1 MGFSLFRKAHR
12 QWVRLPVRYRGAVV
26 VAIPAMC
33 LLITFGAWIWSRQ
46 TAIDAQERTDRTQQ
60 LIFEMGELLNDLIDA
75 ETAVRGYSI
84 TQDRSFLEP
93 YERSVVEIPQT
104 QAQLADLLLA
114 QPGGQV
120 TFDRFQQLSMQRMR
134 ALEELLEIVE
144 TEVATGGNP
153 ASDAEVERLLFEGK
167 QIMDQFR
174 LEAGQFQEQQLN
186 VLESYLQQR
195 SIRQERTTTLL
206 WLTLVISLLGSFAAL
221 YLFSSLDNEL
231 ESRELLLRENK
242 SLLQAVVSNVVDG
255 VITLDRQGKI
265 EIFNPSA
272 SRMFG
277 YQPYEV
283 VGRELDILLED
294 AVMPDQHGMI
304 SPGVSWNQKWQTRG
318 LRRVGSPFPVE
329 ISVSDM
335 QLDDRSIAII
345 RDITEFQQAEDK
357 LKARADELVRLTAVL
372 AQTNAALESRNREL
386 EQFAY
391 VASHDLKAPLRAIA
405 SLSEW
410 LEEDLADQ
418 LPDENRKQLQ
428 LLRGRVLRM
437 EALINGL
444 LDYSRIG
451 RTKTALEPVVVDDL
465 LAEVIDS
472 LAPPPSFRIDI
483 APGMPTLTT
492 RRVLLRQVFANLIG
506 NAIKHNDRPD
516 GHIKILVEDQGDA
529 YEFTIADNGPGIAP
543 EYHKKIFAIFQTL
556 EARDTKEGTGIG
568 LSIVKKIVETEGGT
582 IRIESQEGMGT
593 AFHFTWLKQ
602 ALLTQLRDTL

>member
-451 RTKTALEPVVVDDL
+451 
-465 LAEVIDS
+465 
-472 LAPPPSFRIDI
+472 
-483 APGMPTLTT
+483 
-492 RRVLLRQVFANLIG
+492 
-506 NAIKHNDRPD
+506 
-516 GHIKILVEDQGDA
+516 
-529 YEFTIADNGPGIAP
+529 
-543 EYHKKIFAIFQTL
+543 
-556 EARDTKEGTGIG
+556 
-568 LSIVKKIVETEGGT
+568 
-582 IRIESQEGMGT
+582 
-593 AFHFTWLKQ
+593 
-602 ALLTQLRDTL
+602 